1 VPSIRSGLF
10 SGDAIV
16 AAGRKE
22 VFNRVAEARAAAA
35 RAGRMR
41 AGRVRGD
48 RIPSPD
54 GSTASGSVVGIART
68 QTTALV
74 SKKKN
79 FCWYR
84 YRCNDS
90 YFELWLQQNYYPRLH
105 VHLKKKKRASAMVKF
120 WIKGRILIAIY
131 CLDMRSQWLRFVI

>member
-1 VPSIRSGLF
+1 MAPSIRSGVF

-16 AAGRKE
+16 AAGRKA
-22 VFNRVAEARAAAA
+22 VFSRVAEARAAAA
-35 RAGRMR
+35 RASRVR
-41 AGRVRGD
+41 ASRGRGD

-74 SKKKN
+74 SN

-84 YRCNDS
+84 Y
-90 YFELWLQQNYYPRLH
+90 
-105 VHLKKKKRASAMVKF
+105 
-120 WIKGRILIAIY
+120 
-131 CLDMRSQWLRFVI
+131 